1 MNLEEENLLSTIDT
15 KILVLEKE
23 LIESNMWMSTMIEEG
38 KVYLVRPDK
47 YIYGSTTEEVSLSEL
62 IEDLRT
68 RIGLNNK

>member
-1 MNLEEENLLSTIDT
+1 MSRGLGDVY
-15 KILVLEKE
+15 KRQ
-23 LIESNMWMSTMIEEG
+23 NMWMSTMIEEG

-47 YIYGSTTEEVSLSEL
+47 YIFGSTTEEVSLSEL